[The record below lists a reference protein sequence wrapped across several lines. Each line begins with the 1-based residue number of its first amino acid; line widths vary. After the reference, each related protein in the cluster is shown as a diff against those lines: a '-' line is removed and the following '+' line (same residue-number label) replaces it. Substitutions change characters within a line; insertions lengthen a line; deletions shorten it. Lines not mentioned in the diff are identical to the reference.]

1 MSLHGKQLL
10 STAEL
15 ERAACEVYCTA
26 QREGVVIALLGGYAL
41 QMHGSPRLTG
51 DVDFAAE
58 RPLETMPVIGHL
70 SFGGVKT
77 VTSEN
82 VPVDLIVRDDDY
94 KALYEEALE
103 DASAHAR
110 GRMPVVRPEYLAAM
124 KMASGRPGDMADLEF
139 LIKENIVDVDA
150 MRSVIRRHLGPYAAH
165 ELDQIELIARWR
177 KSRE

>member
-1 MSLHGKQLL
+1 
-10 STAEL
+10 
-15 ERAACEVYCTA
+15 
-26 QREGVVIALLGGYAL
+26 
-41 QMHGSPRLTG
+41 MHGSPRLTG

-58 RPLETMPVIGHL
+58 RPLETMPIVGHL

-82 VPVDLIVRDDDY
+82 VPVDLVVRDDEY

-103 DASAHAR
+103 DAVAHVK
-110 GRMPVVRPEYLAAM
+110 GHMPIVRPEYLAAM

-139 LIKENIVDVDA
+139 LIGENVVDVGL
-150 MRSVIRRHLGPYAAH
+150 MRTIVRQHLGPYAAR

-177 KSRE
+177 KSRD